1 MISLDCTARADAL
14 NAAKNHAKTI
24 DVWHTS
30 RAWFRV
36 WESTAW
42 REMYKK
48 VKILSCD
55 AIRIITASGSMHDN
69 LECLRIIH
77 AANKSFEI
85 SIIGYNT
92 NAQGRTSVYFNP
104 ILSPVVLPSM
114 LQNGITLQQAHQALY
129 PSLFQSKK
137 HFTIVGKTVTSSLS
151 PHMHN
156 AAYSACGVLHVY
168 DSFQVDS
175 SRALSNLSKETEMG
189 FSSLSYKAN
198 VLQMLDEAAPT
209 RVALVP

>member
-1 MISLDCTARADAL
+1 MYEKARML
-14 NAAKNHAKTI
+14 G
-24 DVWHTS
+24 
-30 RAWFRV
+30 
-36 WESTAW
+36 
-42 REMYKK
+42 
-48 VKILSCD
+48 CD
-55 AIRIITASGSMHDN
+55 AVRITSVTGSMLDN
-69 LECLRIIH
+69 LECIRTIH
-77 AANKSFEI
+77 AANESLEI
-85 SIIGYNT
+85 PIIGYNT
-92 NAQGRTSVYFNP
+92 DERGRPSVCFNP

-114 LQNGITLQQAHQALY
+114 PHNGVTLQQAQQALHSSY
-129 PSLFQSKK
+129 FLPKK
-137 HFTIVGKTVTSSLS
+137 HFTIVGKTVSYSLS